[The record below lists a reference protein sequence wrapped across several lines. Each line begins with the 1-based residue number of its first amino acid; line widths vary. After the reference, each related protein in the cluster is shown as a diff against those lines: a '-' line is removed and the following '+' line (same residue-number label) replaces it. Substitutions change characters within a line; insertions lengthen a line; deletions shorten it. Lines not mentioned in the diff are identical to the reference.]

1 MVCLIDHCQQPTK
14 GGLRVIFQIPKFL
27 RVPES
32 RVVGE
37 HFGLLFG
44 SGTRDPGELRVTK
57 VYISGFPLL
66 FPFMEFS
73 LKASCGSGA
82 ERTHRHSLT
91 SAKRTSCSACN
102 KLFCSRAPSSLL
114 FCGVRNTHKNLSFY
128 NFSRNSANARLPP
141 ESFRTC
147 IVCATHAHSHLFP
160 RHRLLCHLGLY

>member
-73 LKASCGSGA
+73 LRGISMIKGS
-82 ERTHRHSLT
+82 
-91 SAKRTSCSACN
+91 N
-102 KLFCSRAPSSLL
+102 
-114 FCGVRNTHKNLSFY
+114 Y
-128 NFSRNSANARLPP
+128 PP
-141 ESFRTC
+141 
-147 IVCATHAHSHLFP
+147 VNNGKPLK
-160 RHRLLCHLGLY
+160 

>member
-1 MVCLIDHCQQPTK
+1 MNQLCTRHPAPQQSNTK

-73 LKASCGSGA
+73 L
-82 ERTHRHSLT
+82 
-91 SAKRTSCSACN
+91 
-102 KLFCSRAPSSLL
+102 
-114 FCGVRNTHKNLSFY
+114 
-128 NFSRNSANARLPP
+128 
-141 ESFRTC
+141 
-147 IVCATHAHSHLFP
+147 
-160 RHRLLCHLGLY
+160 

>member
-1 MVCLIDHCQQPTK
+1 MVCSIDHCQQSNTK

-57 VYISGFPLL
+57 VYITGFPLL

-73 LKASCGSGA
+73 LKMAGVRRVFASQIQRLFSGFENLQYRYKRSLKLKSGA
-82 ERTHRHSLT
+82 L
-91 SAKRTSCSACN
+91 
-102 KLFCSRAPSSLL
+102 
-114 FCGVRNTHKNLSFY
+114 
-128 NFSRNSANARLPP
+128 
-141 ESFRTC
+141 
-147 IVCATHAHSHLFP
+147 
-160 RHRLLCHLGLY
+160 

>member
-1 MVCLIDHCQQPTK
+1 
-14 GGLRVIFQIPKFL
+14 VIFQIPKFL

-73 LKASCGSGA
+73 LCVQEILNSILTEFCSKFTKFMVLVLWAFQVQKASNSP
-82 ERTHRHSLT
+82 RIS
-91 SAKRTSCSACN
+91 
-102 KLFCSRAPSSLL
+102 
-114 FCGVRNTHKNLSFY
+114 NLK
-128 NFSRNSANARLPP
+128 
-141 ESFRTC
+141 
-147 IVCATHAHSHLFP
+147 
-160 RHRLLCHLGLY
+160 